1 MELSNFPIFYVDDV
15 QVSVDFYRPLFERDP
30 VDQQGS
36 FALFVS
42 ESGNKFGLWA
52 WQDVFPKANKV
63 AHASMEVAFEVSNLI
78 TLQIH
83 YRKWSELGVEMI
95 QGMSVTD
102 FGTSFM
108 ALDPDGHRL
117 RVFCYEK

>member
-15 QVSVDFYRPLFERDP
+15 AASVAFYRPLFERDP
-30 VDQQGS
+30 VELQDN

-42 ESGNKFGLWA
+42 ESGTKFGLWA
-52 WQDVFPKANKV
+52 WSDVEPKADKV
-63 AHASMEVAFEVSNLI
+63 TQTSMEIAFEVSNLI
-78 TLQIH
+78 TLQIY
-83 YRKWSELGVEMI
+83 YRKWTELGLEVI
-95 QGMSVTD
+95 QDISLMD
-102 FGTSFM
+102 FGASFT

>member
-15 QVSVDFYRPLFERDP
+15 QASVDFYRPLLERDP
-30 VDQQGS
+30 VEQQKD

-52 WQDVFPKANKV
+52 WHDVLPKTDKV
-63 AHASMEVAFEVSNLI
+63 VSASMEIALEVGNLI

-95 QGMSVTD
+95 QDIDVMD
-102 FGTSFM
+102 FGTSFT